1 MVLGLEHAGTTPE
14 QEAGHDQNRS
24 AQDEGAD
31 DGWIGSHTHDVIPPA
46 APFVSPR
53 RRNVRTVG
61 FGLSS
66 RSFFGGPQAI
76 MVRVSAS
83 RNTALSA
90 MAKMLASSWVTTT
103 MVAPRLSR
111 NSRMRSSSRREVMG
125 SSPADGSSKNR
136 ISGSRAI
143 ARATPARLSI
153 PPLISDG

>member
-1 MVLGLEHAGTTPE
+1 
-14 QEAGHDQNRS
+14 
-24 AQDEGAD
+24 EGAD
-31 DGWIGSHTHDVIPPA
+31 NGWIGSHTHDVIPPA

-83 RNTALSA
+83 RKTALSA
-90 MAKMLASSWVTTT
+90 MVKMLASSCVTTT
-103 MVAPRLSR
+103 IVAPRLARGGGVSQK
-111 NSRMRSSSRREVMG
+111 NSRGGGGGWRGRG
-125 SSPADGSSKNR
+125 PAEGSSKNR
-136 ISGSRAI
+136 ISGSSAM

-153 PPLISDG
+153 PPLTSEG